1 MAGRKAVLDL
11 SYLEGRIVVVRGQ
24 KVLLDHDL
32 AELYGVETRRLNE
45 QVRRNAERFPQDFMF
60 SLTNQ
65 EVKDL
70 KSQFATLGLEFYA
83 GGPRATP
90 KAFTEHGAIMAASV
104 LNSPRAISASV
115 FVVRAFVKLRGL
127 AQANQEITK
136 KLNELE
142 RRVGG
147 HDSAISALLKAINQL
162 VAPAPVKKRS
172 IGFASWPDGS

>member
-45 QVRRNAERFPQDFMF
+45 QVRRNLKRFPADFMF
-60 SLTNQ
+60 VLTDQ
-65 EVKDL
+65 ELADL
-70 KSQFATLGLEFYA
+70 KSQFATSSSSH
-83 GGPRATP
+83 GGRRVAPR
-90 KAFTEHGAIMAASV
+90 AFTEHGAIMAASV

-127 AQANQEITK
+127 AQANQEISK

-147 HDSAISALLKAINQL
+147 HDSAISALIKAINQL
-162 VAPAPVKKRS
+162 VAPPPVKKRS